1 MPTLQEVSSDHILK
15 TVMVAVRSAR
25 RLIRATIDLDE
36 EVRKPLPEEYF
47 LLLQQKLAQGVHLY
61 RVGFGSDE
69 ATSLFL
75 QQQPFSHSGY
85 HFSTNKKDPYRRMI
99 LIDDKIL
106 FFARQE
112 QNSRRFFT
120 TDDPQSIADALSYF
134 TLVSN
139 SNAAQSTSPS
149 ATAS

>member
-69 ATSLFL
+69 AISLFL
-75 QQQPFSHSGY
+75 QQQPFSHHRY
-85 HFSTNKKDPYRRMI
+85 RFYINKKDPYRRMI
-99 LIDDKIL
+99 LIDDRIL

-120 TDDPQSIADALSYF
+120 TDDPQSIADALFYF
-134 TLVSN
+134 THVSN
-139 SNAAQSTSPS
+139 SGDVQSTEPSP
-149 ATAS
+149 TAL

>member
-1 MPTLQEVSSDHILK
+1 MNILQEVSSDSILE

-25 RLIRATIDLDE
+25 RLIRATMDLDE

-47 LLLQQKLAQGVHLY
+47 LLLQQKLAQGVQLY
-61 RVGFGSDE
+61 RVGFGSDK
-69 ATSLFL
+69 TITLFL
-75 QQQPFSHSGY
+75 QQQPFSHPGY
-85 HFSTNKKDPYRRMI
+85 HFSTNKKDPYRLMI
-99 LIDDKIL
+99 LIDDRIL

-134 TLVSN
+134 TRVSN
-139 SNAAQSTSPS
+139 SSDVQSTEPS
-149 ATAS
+149 STAS

>member
-1 MPTLQEVSSDHILK
+1 MPTLQEVSSDHILE
-15 TVMVAVRSAR
+15 TVMAAVRSAR
-25 RLIRATIDLDE
+25 RLIRATMDLDE

-69 ATSLFL
+69 AISLFL
-75 QQQPFSHSGY
+75 QQQPFSHPGY
-85 HFSTNKKDPYRRMI
+85 HFSINKKDPYRRMI

-134 TLVSN
+134 THVSN
-139 SNAAQSTSPS
+139 SSDAQSISPS
-149 ATAS
+149 PTAS